1 MHINPDHFLETPL
14 GRIFTPERNQ
24 TAWEKCFNVLKHEI
38 LFNPKIQKIYV
49 LIGAQAAGKSSW
61 AENKIK
67 NEPNNIVFDAI
78 LVQKMERASII
89 KIANQHNIECIAVMF
104 RTPLSVCLERNS
116 KRTPDT
122 KVDEQAIKNVF
133 AALEAP
139 SLDEGFRNIILV

>member
-1 MHINPDHFLETPL
+1 MQQSH
-14 GRIFTPERNQ
+14 
-24 TAWEKCFNVLKHEI
+24 
-38 LFNPKIQKIYV
+38 PKIQKIYV

-104 RTPLSVCLERNS
+104 RTHLSVCLERNS
-116 KRTPDT
+116 KRPPDT
-122 KVDEQAIKNVF
+122 KVDEQALKNVF